1 MITWKDIKLKDYLE
15 IQKIVNDEYLDE
27 YIKTLYICRIL
38 FPSVVFSLDM
48 PYAELCKYSS
58 KLDLSNI
65 DTKRCRLKKE
75 YEVGKMVVSVAT
87 NIKKVTTAQFLD
99 YSNFI
104 KQGKEVE
111 AICVFL
117 IPVGFDYNKL
127 YDFDNLVKLV
137 KENLSAEDYLT
148 INFMLQRK
156 YNKYL
161 LTFANSLLWKML
173 PKMMWMYIKM
183 WIKSK
188 FKRKQK

>member
-27 YIKTLYICRIL
+27 YVKTLYICRIL

-48 PYAELCKYSS
+48 PYAELCKYSP

-117 IPVGFDYNKL
+117 IPVGFEYNKL
-127 YDFDNLVKLV
+127 YDFDTLVKLV

-148 INFMLQRK
+148 INFTLQRK